1 MLKKIVLFSFMFV
14 CSSTLI
20 FGQKDIVKSLQSNEY
35 GKGKVRIFQAPEI
48 LNLLYANKADIVEKG
63 DVKMIKTSGYRIQ
76 VYAGN
81 NTRQAKERAE
91 SVAKEIAQYFPDI
104 TIYTPFI
111 SPRWLCRVGDFTS
124 IEEADDMMRKIKK
137 LKKFKETA
145 IVREQI
151 LIPIE

>member
-14 CSSTLI
+14 CFGTLI
-20 FGQKDIVKSLQSNEY
+20 FGQKDIVKSLQNNEY

-63 DVKMIKTSGYRIQ
+63 DAKMIKTSGYRIQ